1 MGFELTNEQVQLG
14 IELKQWWNHRA
25 NQIYVY
31 SGKAGTGKTTVVKYF
46 LQEIGLKN
54 DDIICC
60 ALSGKAVTVLSS
72 HGLPAKTIHS
82 LIYVPMM
89 VDVLNEDGTPAV
101 KPNGEVKKKLQFV
114 KKHVLDKPYK
124 LIIVDEL
131 SMVNDDLMADL
142 MSFDVPIIGMG
153 DLNQLP
159 PIFGISSYMLRPNFF
174 LTKIMRQAEND
185 PIVYLANNVLE
196 HKPFIEGHYGKSEVR
211 RSIPLDERLW
221 LDYDIALCAKNS
233 TRDLFN
239 RGIRKDI
246 LGIASDEPVPGDRII
261 CRQNDW
267 SRSIQGMYLTNGTT
281 GSIYD
286 IDEERT
292 TKNKLILDFIPDFN
306 VDEAFLNVEAD
317 HKYMNSTW
325 MERKEA
331 GLTQYLK
338 FEYAYMITTHLSQ
351 GSQYPSVLYLDEQ
364 FSWDRD
370 TQCKLRYTAITRAMT
385 RISIVLSTA
394 FLNPW
399 KYL

>member
-1 MGFELTNEQVQLG
+1 
-14 IELKQWWNHRA
+14 
-25 NQIYVY
+25 
-31 SGKAGTGKTTVVKYF
+31 
-46 LQEIGLKN
+46 
-54 DDIICC
+54 
-60 ALSGKAVTVLSS
+60 
-72 HGLPAKTIHS
+72 
-82 LIYVPMM
+82 
-89 VDVLNEDGTPAV
+89 
-101 KPNGEVKKKLQFV
+101 
-114 KKHVLDKPYK
+114 
-124 LIIVDEL
+124 
-131 SMVNDDLMADL
+131 
-142 MSFDVPIIGMG
+142 
-153 DLNQLP
+153 
-159 PIFGISSYMLRPNFF
+159 
-174 LTKIMRQAEND
+174 
-185 PIVYLANNVLE
+185 
-196 HKPFIEGHYGKSEVR
+196 
-211 RSIPLDERLW
+211 
-221 LDYDIALCAKNS
+221 
-233 TRDLFN
+233 
-239 RGIRKDI
+239 
-246 LGIASDEPVPGDRII
+246 
-261 CRQNDW
+261 
-267 SRSIQGMYLTNGTT
+267 MYLTNGTT

>member
-1 MGFELTNEQVQLG
+1 MVELTGEQKTLVTK
-14 IELKQWWNHRA
+14 LKRWYKEQTK
-25 NQIYVY
+25 QIYIY
-31 SGKAGTGKTTVVKYF
+31 SGRAGTGKTTVVKYF
-46 LQEIGLKN
+46 IEEMGLELR
-54 DDIICC
+54 DVVCC
-60 ALSGKAVTVLSS
+60 ALSGKAVTVLAS
-72 HGLPAKTIHS
+72 HGLQAKTIHS
-82 LIYVPMM
+82 LIYYPML
-89 VDVLNEDGTPAV
+89 VDVYDEDNNRV
-101 KPNGEVKKKLQFV
+101 FKDNGEPKKKLSFV
-114 KKHVLDKPYK
+114 KKEHLDYDYK
-124 LIIVDEL
+124 LIVVDEV
-131 SMVNDDLMADL
+131 SMVNDDLMYDIL
-142 MSFDVPIIGMG
+142 SFGVPVIGMG
-153 DLNQLP
+153 DHNQLP
-159 PIFGISSYMLRPNFF
+159 PIFGVSSFMMHPDYF
-174 LTKIMRQAEND
+174 LTKIMRQAEES
-185 PIVYLANNVLE
+185 PIIYLANRVLDFKPIVEGRYGTSNV
-196 HKPFIEGHYGKSEVR
+196 V
-211 RSIPLDERLW
+211 RSIELGDNL
-221 LDYDIALCAKNS
+221 LTDYDIALCAKNS